1 MKQSADTDASHAT
14 RAAEPVRPRPSLAVA
29 PGGRL
34 AQLAAMVNGS
44 PRVQALA
51 QLKGDIQQSPRVQS
65 LMALAAEVHQSAPA
79 QLRGAAMDCD
89 AGLEGEAEV
98 MEANTV
104 IAQHQPA
111 QLYTSAAG
119 KKISAGANYYVKD
132 GDKEKLF
139 VKSGAALG
147 DRGGQIVATGAT
159 ESYSGATYSAYHYY
173 ADDSGGFVND
183 CLNLA
188 EKLTRSTKAASRRA
202 ELRAPGSSGGD
213 GKLFGHTYAQNTE
226 IAQDS
231 SWYKDEE
238 ADPAIGEAY
247 AIAPTVVPGE
257 AGVAEDP
264 YHVAAVIAKD
274 TPDNITL
281 EADAGAV
288 RSRPLFDIYDTQPSG
303 TRVDKNSETFHEV
316 YATRFTYSRE
326 EDAPGKK
333 RKKVT
338 TPYAPSTGV
347 LRPRT
352 D

>member
-1 MKQSADTDASHAT
+1 MKQSANTDASHAT
-14 RAAEPVRPRPSLAVA
+14 RAAEPMRPRPSPAVA

-44 PRVQALA
+44 PRVQTLA
-51 QLKGDIQQSPRVQS
+51 QLKDDIQQSPRVQS
-65 LMALAAEVHQSAPA
+65 LMALAAEVHQSVPA
-79 QLRGAAMDCD
+79 QLRGAPVNHD
-89 AGLEGEAEV
+89 AGPEV
-98 MEANTV
+98 TEQNKT
-104 IAQHQPA
+104 IAQCHPA
-111 QLYTSAAG
+111 QLYTTAAG
-119 KKISAGANYYVKD
+119 KKISANADYYVKD

-159 ESYSGATYSAYHYY
+159 ENYSSATYTAYHYY

-183 CLNLA
+183 CLGLA
-188 EKLTRSTKAASRRA
+188 EKLARSTKAASGRA
-202 ELRAPGSSGGD
+202 ELRAPGSGGGD
-213 GKLFGHTYAQNTE
+213 GKLFGNTYAQNTE
-226 IAQDS
+226 IARNS

-247 AIAPTVVPGE
+247 TIAPTVVPGE

-264 YHVAAVIAKD
+264 YHVAAVVAKD

-281 EADAGAV
+281 EADAAAA

-347 LRPRT
+347 LKPRT